1 MCLLWGLARVLR
13 VSGGSAV
20 HLSRWRR
27 KHSGCYPNLLGP
39 TGKAHPKQDFICSE
53 VRVRDSDIPMTH
65 IAVPIEGVSRSSPKY
80 YPMFVMQ
87 PIFVHS
93 ALHQVAPVLTSY
105 GHHRETQPR
114 QLVHALL
121 VTGSWNGQGSARV

>member
-20 HLSRWRR
+20 HLSRQRR
-27 KHSGCYPNLLGP
+27 KHLGRYPNPLGP

-53 VRVRDSDIPMTH
+53 VRIRDGDIPTTH
-65 IAVPIEGVSRSSPKY
+65 IAVPIKGVSRSSPEY

-93 ALHQVAPVLTSY
+93 ALHQVAPILASL
-105 GHHRETQPR
+105 GHHCETQPR

-121 VTGSWNGQGSARV
+121 DLLL